1 MNKVMSAFVAF
12 CIAIL
17 SFVPVQ
23 AREAISVKYI
33 QSMLPQLSLCID
45 FSGNEPRQNEV
56 MLLLGDEKLQI
67 ESIEKFNRDNH
78 QEKIY
83 VLLDLSTS
91 MRQTFFDTIK
101 KSVRNLIE
109 NSGDS
114 RDITLVTFGNGTPI
128 FYQETEAVEVLSSL
142 QPNEEGTKINEVIN
156 ETILQARNLTF
167 NQYDL
172 LYGIVI
178 SDGVEYSKGST
189 TLTEIQQ
196 SLQQLPMAFYG
207 LCTDYSSSETMNS
220 FRSLMAETNGG
231 FEQFDLNNL
240 DEKLSQTI
248 QKAENVYIV
257 NAAASTNLAIEN
269 NISVKYK
276 GVSDNLTVS
285 LKSSIDTEEPQI
297 TDWQY
302 DKKNKTLN
310 LTVSEELSTVSVK
323 NGSVTLLRN
332 GKQKYLPWSF
342 VYSNGKQLELSFDQ
356 AIPNGT
362 YEVSFLNI
370 TDTSDNQNPLQN
382 CTVEITNSYS
392 PFVLWLFAYWFI
404 PVIIV
409 CIVLLIVIIVAVLK
423 KKKGI
428 LSVRELISTDKEE
441 KISLRSDNGKKIH
454 LFIEDS
460 QGHIQDFEMLIT
472 QSKLFGRSHNLCDV
486 AFSDPKMSRQHF
498 SIGVEDD
505 VVYIQDLSTK
515 NGTFLN
521 GSKLTGTE
529 ILHSGDKIIAG
540 QNTITVEF

>member
-23 AREAISVKYI
+23 ASEAISVKYI
-33 QSMLPQLSLCID
+33 QSMLPKLSLCID
-45 FSGNEPRQNEV
+45 FSGNEPKQNEV

-67 ESIEKFNRDNH
+67 ESIEKFNRDNY

-91 MRQTFFDTIK
+91 MRQTYFDAIK
-101 KSVRNLIE
+101 TSLRNLIE
-109 NSGDS
+109 NSGDN

-128 FYQETEAVEVLSSL
+128 FYEETEAVEVLSSL

-156 ETILQARNLTF
+156 ETILQARNLAF
-167 NQYDL
+167 KQYDL

-189 TLTEIQQ
+189 TLTEIQR

-220 FRSLMAETNGG
+220 FRSLMVETNGK
-231 FEQFDLNNL
+231 FEQFNLNNL

-248 QKAENVYIV
+248 QNAENVYIV
-257 NAAASTNLAIEN
+257 NAVASTNLAVEKN
-269 NISVKYK
+269 LSVKYK
-276 GVSDNLTVS
+276 AASENLTVS

-460 QGHIQDFEMLIT
+460 QGHIQDFEMLIA

-521 GSKLTGTE
+521 GSKFTGTE

>member
-23 AREAISVKYI
+23 ASEAISVKYI
-33 QSMLPQLSLCID
+33 QSMLPKLSLCID
-45 FSGNEPRQNEV
+45 FSGNEPKQNEV

-91 MRQTFFDTIK
+91 MRQTYFDAIK
-101 KSVRNLIE
+101 TSLRNLIE
-109 NSGDS
+109 NSGDN

-128 FYQETEAVEVLSSL
+128 FYEETEAVEVLSSL
-142 QPNEEGTKINEVIN
+142 RPNEEGTKINEVIN
-156 ETILQARNLTF
+156 ETILQARNLAF
-167 NQYDL
+167 KQYDL

-189 TLTEIQQ
+189 TLTEIQR

-220 FRSLMAETNGG
+220 FRSLMVETNGK
-231 FEQFDLNNL
+231 FEQFNLNNL

-248 QKAENVYIV
+248 QNAENVYIV
-257 NAAASTNLAIEN
+257 NAVASTNLAVEKN
-269 NISVKYK
+269 LSVKYK
-276 GVSDNLTVS
+276 GASENLTVS

-460 QGHIQDFEMLIT
+460 QGHIQDFEMLIA

-521 GSKLTGTE
+521 GSKFTGTE